1 LEASRT
7 RLSEGGDMWC
17 ISMYWSSP
25 PNRFP
30 FFRNLSFPYLSIT
43 RYPNNPDSAESDP
56 ITHLHYC
63 PYIFLL
69 SSLSNLSGYLF
80 PWYNSRNY
88 RVIWRHL
95 QITSVP
101 PLV

>member
-1 LEASRT
+1 
-7 RLSEGGDMWC
+7 
-17 ISMYWSSP
+17 
-25 PNRFP
+25 
-30 FFRNLSFPYLSIT
+30 
-43 RYPNNPDSAESDP
+43 
-56 ITHLHYC
+56 
-63 PYIFLL
+63 
-69 SSLSNLSGYLF
+69 LSNLSGYLF